1 MKVLN
6 EKEVGEIYDQGK
18 EVMVGAYL
26 RQQEQ
31 IIGLMERVSR
41 LEAQANQNSQNS
53 SKPPSSDGYRK
64 PSPKSLRKKSDR
76 RSGGQWG
83 HEGKTLERV
92 AEPDHIVMHWPERCA
107 AVARS

>member
-1 MKVLN
+1 MKALN

-53 SKPPSSDGYRK
+53 SKPPRVMGIES
-64 PSPKSLRKKSDR
+64 R
-76 RSGGQWG
+76 RPRACGRRVTGGVEVSGGM
-83 HEGKTLERV
+83 R
-92 AEPDHIVMHWPERCA
+92 
-107 AVARS
+107 ARRWSEWQSPIIS

>member
-31 IIGLMERVSR
+31 IIGLMERANR
-41 LEAQANQNSQNS
+41 REAQANQNSQKS
-53 SKPPSSDGYRK
+53 SKPPSSDWQRK
-64 PSPKSLRKKSDR
+64 PLLKSLRKK
-76 RSGGQWG
+76 
-83 HEGKTLERV
+83 K
-92 AEPDHIVMHWPERCA
+92 
-107 AVARS
+107 